1 MEEKKKLVLPGDY
14 VSSAEEAVPGQNT
27 YEQEDNIYSAA
38 VGVEDIHEGTAS
50 VKVKQHGLVAPKP
63 GMHVYGLVFRTSLN
77 KAICNCVPVDEVEGK
92 IRTMEFE
99 GVLPVTEIRR
109 GFVKDIRDEVKI
121 GDIIKVKIK
130 KIDRT
135 GVELSMLF
143 PEYGLVAVHCPRCRT
158 KMDLK
163 DNIFICGQCSWK
175 ERRKIP
181 SEGGRRNDY
190 GSQGRNEREER
201 S

>member
-14 VSSAEEAVPGQNT
+14 VASAEEAVPGQNA
-27 YEQEDNIYSAA
+27 YEEDDNIYSAA
-38 VGVEDIHEGTAS
+38 IGTEDIHEGTAS
-50 VKVKQHGLVAPKP
+50 VKVKGDGLVSPKI

-109 GFVKDIRDEVKI
+109 GYVKDIRDEVKI
-121 GDIIKVKIK
+121 GDIIKAKIR

-135 GVELSMLF
+135 GIELSMLF
-143 PEYGLVAVHCPRCRT
+143 PEYGLVVVYCPRCRT
-158 KMDLK
+158 RMDLK

-181 SEGGRRNDY
+181 SEGRRRNDY
-190 GSQGRNEREER
+190 GRQDNKEREER
-201 S
+201 R